1 MNKFLRTVFLTI
13 VFFASLTN
21 SSFSQITPQVL
32 PASWAEKI
40 YLQPDKKIYT
50 NDQTIW
56 FKAIVTNAINHAP
69 TTLSQVLHVDLIG
82 PDEKILDSK
91 LIKLDDGIGS
101 GDFDLLKA
109 YPEGTYL
116 LRAYTQWNR
125 NFGSDFFFTSYLRVY
140 DASGKTKADPF
151 REITL
156 KEDKNHQLSLHAVLD
171 PLAID
176 SLHNKDLTLIL
187 TFDDHKDTLRLEENK
202 KDQYLIDYPLPEKNQ
217 FVTLQMQTDHQ
228 ISASKTIVAD
238 EDYLDLQFFPES
250 GELVHGLQSRIGF
263 KALDYSG
270 KGKLV
275 EGDIVNEE
283 GELITLFHSNSL
295 GMGSFVLPNAD
306 STLSYFARLK
316 SQSQEDLAI
325 LYSLP
330 KVASLGN
337 VLSVTKKETSIQIK
351 AASNYLLHDSIS
363 LLVSC
368 RGETYYH
375 IKEPLKKGTLTVS
388 LPASEFPE
396 GIMDITLTD
405 ARQQPLA
412 ERLFFNVRPESRLNL
427 SLSSDK
433 NAYLQRDLTR
443 LNIEATNHKGLPVP
457 VNLSVLVLNKQQ
469 LGQIQDTRENILS
482 YFLLSSELKGSIENP
497 GSYFHPNQN
506 SYPDL
511 DALMLTQGWRRYHYA
526 KPTDSI
532 RYQPETHLSV
542 SGRVSGLLFSHKRKK
557 AGLTLM
563 TFGKKPAV
571 YVQNTGSLGG
581 FDFSIDDEFGK
592 NLNILIQSTGRSG
605 RKKDYNITMNPTK
618 APEVVFNQVK
628 SIEKADSVIRFI
640 VEKNISR
647 KNAEESFLLSE
658 GSILLEEVTVKGYKM
673 TPERKKVAERYGN
686 PKLVIDGNDILAKE
700 EKWSFGLYSV
710 LMYNFPQI
718 KIQRSMNGILHPVVR
733 EGQDIITLVV
743 IDGIPVQIHD
753 YPLIQ
758 NIPPSEVVSF
768 EIIENAKNF
777 SKLFLEARPDA
788 SPFEAPAEGDV
799 VAIYTRGGKGLFG
812 AGKSEGIM
820 KTAIPVFS
828 TPREF
833 YAPKYQ
839 DLQPKDWKVPDL
851 RSLVYWNPTL
861 TTDSLG
867 KASAAFYNADNTGDM
882 QVIVEAISENGEI
895 GYQEMFYDVTKR

>member
-1 MNKFLRTVFLTI
+1 
-13 VFFASLTN
+13 
-21 SSFSQITPQVL
+21 
-32 PASWAEKI
+32 
-40 YLQPDKKIYT
+40 
-50 NDQTIW
+50 
-56 FKAIVTNAINHAP
+56 
-69 TTLSQVLHVDLIG
+69 
-82 PDEKILDSK
+82 
-91 LIKLDDGIGS
+91 
-101 GDFDLLKA
+101 
-109 YPEGTYL
+109 
-116 LRAYTQWNR
+116 
-125 NFGSDFFFTSYLRVY
+125 
-140 DASGKTKADPF
+140 
-151 REITL
+151 
-156 KEDKNHQLSLHAVLD
+156 
-171 PLAID
+171 
-176 SLHNKDLTLIL
+176 
-187 TFDDHKDTLRLEENK
+187 
-202 KDQYLIDYPLPEKNQ
+202 
-217 FVTLQMQTDHQ
+217 
-228 ISASKTIVAD
+228 
-238 EDYLDLQFFPES
+238 
-250 GELVHGLQSRIGF
+250 
-263 KALDYSG
+263 
-270 KGKLV
+270 
-275 EGDIVNEE
+275 
-283 GELITLFHSNSL
+283 
-295 GMGSFVLPNAD
+295 
-306 STLSYFARLK
+306 
-316 SQSQEDLAI
+316 
-325 LYSLP
+325 
-330 KVASLGN
+330 
-337 VLSVTKKETSIQIK
+337 
-351 AASNYLLHDSIS
+351 DSIS

-368 RGETYYH
+368 RGEIYYH
-375 IKEPLKKGTLTVS
+375 IKALLKEGALTVS

-396 GIMDITLTD
+396 GIIAITLTD

-433 NAYLQRDLTR
+433 ESYLQRDLTR
-443 LNIEATNHKGLPVP
+443 LNIEATNNKGLPVP
-457 VNLSVLVLNKQQ
+457 ANLSVLVLNKQQ

-497 GSYFHPNQN
+497 GSYFHPDQN

-526 KPTDSI
+526 KPPDSI

-571 YVQNTGSLGG
+571 YVQNTDSVGG

-618 APEVVFNQVK
+618 APEVLFNQVK

-658 GSILLEEVTVKGYKM
+658 GTILLEEVIVKGYKM

-686 PKLVIDGNDILAKE
+686 PKLVIDGDDILAKE

-753 YPLIQ
+753 YPLIP
-758 NIPPSEVVSF
+758 NIPPSEVMSF
-768 EIIENAKNF
+768 EAIENVK
-777 SKLFLEARPDA
+777 DA
-788 SPFEAPAEGDV
+788 LNILVEVSPRINVKELKGFEVDI
-799 VAIYTRGGKGLFG
+799 VAIYTKDGKGLFG
-812 AGKSEGIM
+812 AGRSEGIM

-833 YAPKYQ
+833 YTPKYQ

-851 RSLVYWNPTL
+851 RALVYWNPTL
-861 TTDSLG
+861 KTDSLG
-867 KASAAFYNADNTGDM
+867 KASTDFYNADNTGDM
-882 QVIVEAISENGEI
+882 QVIVEAISENGDI
-895 GYQEMFYDVTKR
+895 GYQEMFYDVTKK